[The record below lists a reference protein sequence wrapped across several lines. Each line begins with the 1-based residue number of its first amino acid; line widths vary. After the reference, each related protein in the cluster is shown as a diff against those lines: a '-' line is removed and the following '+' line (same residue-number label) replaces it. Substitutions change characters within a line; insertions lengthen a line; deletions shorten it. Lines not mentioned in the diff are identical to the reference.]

1 MQKKMWG
8 IYWESSDLTTIVF
21 LLRLHTRILAKSNI
35 LCIMLLSD
43 NQNMLHPHDNSKISQ
58 IIVTL
63 VAYTCGFLFIY
74 PLNYKCIWSTF
85 HILTH
90 VNAFPILI
98 VFYWMKY
105 KTAVEIL
112 FEIVES
118 HMWRSFYLINSKNLL
133 ALIAGTMN
141 TTFFVFKGNLG

>member
-1 MQKKMWG
+1 M
-8 IYWESSDLTTIVF
+8 TTIVF
-21 LLRLHTRILAKSNI
+21 LLRLHTRILAKSNT

-43 NQNMLHPHDNSKISQ
+43 NQNMLHPHDNNKMSQ

-74 PLNYKCIWSTF
+74 PLNYQCIWSTF
-85 HILTH
+85 HILKH

-98 VFYWMKY
+98 IFYCNKY
-105 KTAVEIL
+105 TGNSEFETAVEIL
-112 FEIVES
+112 FEIIES

-133 ALIAGTMN
+133 ALIVGTMN